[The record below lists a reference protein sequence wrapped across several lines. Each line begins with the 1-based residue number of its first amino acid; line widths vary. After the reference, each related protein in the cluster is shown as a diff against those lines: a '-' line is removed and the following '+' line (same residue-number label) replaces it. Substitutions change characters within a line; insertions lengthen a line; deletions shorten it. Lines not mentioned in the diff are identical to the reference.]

1 MKRYLIA
8 TIVAFSTYSIA
19 LADNIGDVLKQVASN
34 NLTLQAL
41 AHDNQADV
49 LDIKASNSIGGPSVE
64 YSPFFTKGYSGVAE
78 SELVVS
84 QEIDFPTKYA
94 ARNKQAKMQN
104 IVGEQLLIKQRRDIL
119 LQAQLLCIDLIRLNQ
134 TLSMLHERLANSETL
149 LQMYQKR
156 MDAGDANALEL
167 NKVKLDCM
175 EVRTLVNEAQG
186 ERTSLLQQLRQLN
199 GGKPIDVIDTV
210 LPEYPQIT
218 NFESYRALALASDAD
233 VAVAQTAL
241 RSADMNLKLQ
251 KNEWLPNISFGY
263 RRNTEHGEGINGFLV
278 GVSFP
283 LYSNSN
289 NVKAAR
295 QRRESAE
302 LQVMQAQ
309 NEAEATLRTNYEQL
323 QGLQQVID
331 HSDVKLLQESLT
343 LFAKAL
349 QQGEITALVYYVE
362 INSIYEKLQRHIDLH
377 CQSVKLLAELH
388 KAELLLVPVES

>member
-41 AHDNQADV
+41 VHDNQADV

-64 YSPFFTKGYSGVAE
+64 YSPFFTKGYLGVAE

-241 RSADMNLKLQ
+241 RAADMNLKLQ

-263 RRNTEHGEGINGFLV
+263 RRNTEQGEGINGFLV

-283 LYSNSN
+283 IYSNSN

-309 NEAEATLRTNYEQL
+309 NEAEASMRTNYEQL

-349 QQGEITALVYYVE
+349 QHGEITALVYYVE

-388 KAELLLVPVES
+388 KAEL

>member
-19 LADNIGDVLKQVASN
+19 FADNIGDVLKQVAVN

-41 AHDNQADV
+41 AHDNQANV

-94 ARNKQAKMQN
+94 ARNKQAKMQHT
-104 IVGEQLLIKQRRDIL
+104 VGEQLLAKQRRDIL

-186 ERTSLLQQLRQLN
+186 ERTSLLQQLKQLN
-199 GGKPIDVIDTV
+199 GGKPIDVTDTV

-233 VAVAQTAL
+233 VAVAQTSL
-241 RSADMNLKLQ
+241 RAADMNLKLQ

-295 QRRESAE
+295 QRKESAE
-302 LQVMQAQ
+302 LQVLQAQ
-309 NEAEATLRTNYEQL
+309 NEAEASMRTNYEQL

-331 HSDVKLLQESLT
+331 HSDVKLLQESLD

-388 KAELLLVPVES
+388 KAEL

>member
-8 TIVAFSTYSIA
+8 TIVALSTYSIA
-19 LADNIGDVLKQVASN
+19 LADTVGDVLKQVAAN

-41 AHDNQADV
+41 VHDNQADV

-94 ARNKQAKMQN
+94 ARNKQAQMQQT
-104 IVGEQLLIKQRRDIL
+104 VGDKLLAKQRRDIL

-134 TLSMLHERLANSETL
+134 TLSMLRERLANSETL

-156 MDAGDANALEL
+156 MKAGDANALEL

-199 GGKPIDVIDTV
+199 GGKPIDVTDTV
-210 LPEYPQIT
+210 LPNYPQIT

-233 VAVAQTAL
+233 VAVAQTSL
-241 RSADMNLKLQ
+241 RAADMNLKLQ

-263 RRNTEHGEGINGFLV
+263 RRNTEQGEGINGFLV

-283 LYSNSN
+283 LYSNSS

-302 LQVMQAQ
+302 LQVVQAQ
-309 NEAEATLRTNYEQL
+309 NEAEASLRTNYEQL

-388 KAELLLVPVES
+388 KEEL

>member
-8 TIVAFSTYSIA
+8 TIVALSTYSVA
-19 LADNIGDVLKQVASN
+19 LADTVGDVLKQVAAN

-41 AHDNQADV
+41 VHDNQADV

-64 YSPFFTKGYSGVAE
+64 YSPFFSKGYSGVAE

-94 ARNKQAKMQN
+94 ARNKQAQMQQT
-104 IVGEQLLIKQRRDIL
+104 VGDKLLAKQRRDIL
-119 LQAQLLCIDLIRLNQ
+119 LQAQLLSIDLIRLNQ
-134 TLSMLHERLANSETL
+134 TLSMLRERLANSETL

-156 MDAGDANALEL
+156 MEAGDANALEL

-175 EVRTLVNEAQG
+175 EVRTFVNEAQG

-199 GGKPIDVIDTV
+199 GGKPIDVTDTV
-210 LPEYPQIT
+210 LPDYPQIT
-218 NFESYRALALASDAD
+218 NFEEYRAFALASDAD

-241 RSADMNLKLQ
+241 RAADMNLKLQ

-263 RRNTEHGEGINGFLV
+263 RRNTEQGEGINGFLV

-283 LYSNSN
+283 LYSNSS

-302 LQVMQAQ
+302 LQVVQAQ
-309 NEAEATLRTNYEQL
+309 NEAEASLRTKYEQL

-388 KAELLLVPVES
+388 KAEL

>member
-8 TIVAFSTYSIA
+8 TIVALSTYSVAIA
-19 LADNIGDVLKQVASN
+19 DTVGDVLKQVAAN

-41 AHDNQADV
+41 VHDNQADV

-94 ARNKQAKMQN
+94 ARNKQAQMQQT
-104 IVGEQLLIKQRRDIL
+104 VGDKLLAKQRRDIL

-134 TLSMLHERLANSETL
+134 TLSMLRERLANSETL

-156 MDAGDANALEL
+156 MEAGDANALEL

-186 ERTSLLQQLRQLN
+186 ERTSLLQQLRKLN
-199 GGKPIDVIDTV
+199 GGKPIDVTDTV

-218 NFESYRALALASDAD
+218 NFEEYRALAIASDAD

-241 RSADMNLKLQ
+241 RAADMNLKLQ

-263 RRNTEHGEGINGFLV
+263 RRNTEQGEGINGFLV

-283 LYSNSN
+283 LYSNSS

-302 LQVMQAQ
+302 LQVVQAQ
-309 NEAEATLRTNYEQL
+309 NEAEASLRTNYEQL

-388 KAELLLVPVES
+388 KAEL

>member
-134 TLSMLHERLANSETL
+134 TLSMLHERLANSEAL

-241 RSADMNLKLQ
+241 RAADMNLKLQ

-263 RRNTEHGEGINGFLV
+263 RRNTEQGEGINGFLV

-309 NEAEATLRTNYEQL
+309 NEAEASMRTNYEQL

-349 QQGEITALVYYVE
+349 QHGEITALVYYVE

-388 KAELLLVPVES
+388 KAEL

>member
-41 AHDNQADV
+41 VHDNQADV

-149 LQMYQKR
+149 LQMYKKR

-241 RSADMNLKLQ
+241 RAADMNLKLQ

-263 RRNTEHGEGINGFLV
+263 RRNTEQGEGINGFLV

-309 NEAEATLRTNYEQL
+309 NEAEATMRTNYEQL

-349 QQGEITALVYYVE
+349 QHGEITALVYYVE

-388 KAELLLVPVES
+388 KAEL

>member
-8 TIVAFSTYSIA
+8 TIVAFSTYSIVF
-19 LADNIGDVLKQVASN
+19 ADNIGDVLKQVAAN

-94 ARNKQAKMQN
+94 ARNKQAKMQHT
-104 IVGEQLLIKQRRDIL
+104 VGEQLLAKQRRDIL

-241 RSADMNLKLQ
+241 RAADMNLKLQ

-263 RRNTEHGEGINGFLV
+263 RRNTEQGEGINGFLV

-309 NEAEATLRTNYEQL
+309 NEAEASMRTNYEQL

-349 QQGEITALVYYVE
+349 QHGEITALVYYVE
-362 INSIYEKLQRHIDLH
+362 INSIYEKLQQHIDLH

-388 KAELLLVPVES
+388 KAEL

>member
-19 LADNIGDVLKQVASN
+19 LADTVGDVLKQVASN

-64 YSPFFTKGYSGVAE
+64 YSPFFTKGYSGVVE

-241 RSADMNLKLQ
+241 RAADMNLKLQ

-349 QQGEITALVYYVE
+349 QHGEITALVYYVE

-388 KAELLLVPVES
+388 KAEL

>member
-19 LADNIGDVLKQVASN
+19 LADNIGDVLKQVAAN

-241 RSADMNLKLQ
+241 RAADMNLKLQ

-302 LQVMQAQ
+302 LQVMQAH
-309 NEAEATLRTNYEQL
+309 NEAEASMRTNYEQL

-388 KAELLLVPVES
+388 KAEL

>member
-241 RSADMNLKLQ
+241 RAADMNLKLQ

-263 RRNTEHGEGINGFLV
+263 RRNTEQGEGINGFLV
-278 GVSFP
+278 GVNFP

-309 NEAEATLRTNYEQL
+309 NEAEASMRTNYEQL

-349 QQGEITALVYYVE
+349 QHGEITALVYYVE

-388 KAELLLVPVES
+388 KAEL

>member
-8 TIVAFSTYSIA
+8 TIVALSTYSIA
-19 LADNIGDVLKQVASN
+19 LADTVDDVLKQVAAN

-41 AHDNQADV
+41 VHDNQADV

-94 ARNKQAKMQN
+94 ARNKQAQMQQT
-104 IVGEQLLIKQRRDIL
+104 VGDKLLAKQRRDIL

-134 TLSMLHERLANSETL
+134 TLSMLRERLANSETL

-156 MDAGDANALEL
+156 MEAGDANALEL

-199 GGKPIDVIDTV
+199 GGKPIDVTDTV
-210 LPEYPQIT
+210 LPDYPQIT

-233 VAVAQTAL
+233 VAVAQTSL
-241 RSADMNLKLQ
+241 RAADMNLKLQ

-302 LQVMQAQ
+302 LQVVQAQ
-309 NEAEATLRTNYEQL
+309 NEAEASLRTNYEQL

-388 KAELLLVPVES
+388 KAEL

>member
-19 LADNIGDVLKQVASN
+19 FADNIGDVLKQVAAN

-94 ARNKQAKMQN
+94 ARNKQAKMQHT
-104 IVGEQLLIKQRRDIL
+104 VGEQLLAKQRRDIL

-186 ERTSLLQQLRQLN
+186 ERTSLLQQLKQLN
-199 GGKPIDVIDTV
+199 GGKSIDVTDTV

-241 RSADMNLKLQ
+241 RAADMNLKLQ

-295 QRRESAE
+295 QRRESAQ
-302 LQVMQAQ
+302 LQVLQAQ
-309 NEAEATLRTNYEQL
+309 NEAEASMRTNYEQL

-331 HSDVKLLQESLT
+331 HSDVKLLQESLD

-388 KAELLLVPVES
+388 KAEL

>member
-34 NLTLQAL
+34 NLTIQAL

-241 RSADMNLKLQ
+241 RAADMNLKLQ

-302 LQVMQAQ
+302 LQVIQAQ

-343 LFAKAL
+343 LFGKAL

-388 KAELLLVPVES
+388 KAEL

>member
-8 TIVAFSTYSIA
+8 TIVALSTYSIA
-19 LADNIGDVLKQVASN
+19 LADTVGDVLKQVAAN

-41 AHDNQADV
+41 VHDNQADV

-94 ARNKQAKMQN
+94 ARNKQAQMQQT
-104 IVGEQLLIKQRRDIL
+104 VGDKLLAKQRRDIL

-134 TLSMLHERLANSETL
+134 TLSMLRERLANSETL

-156 MDAGDANALEL
+156 MEAGDANALEL

-199 GGKPIDVIDTV
+199 GGKPIDVTDTV
-210 LPEYPQIT
+210 LPDYPQIT
-218 NFESYRALALASDAD
+218 NFESYRTLALASDAD
-233 VAVAQTAL
+233 VAVAQTSL
-241 RSADMNLKLQ
+241 RAADMNLKLQ

-263 RRNTEHGEGINGFLV
+263 RRNTEQGEGINGFLV

-283 LYSNSN
+283 LYSNSS

-302 LQVMQAQ
+302 LQVVQAQ

-388 KAELLLVPVES
+388 KAEL

>member
-149 LQMYQKR
+149 LQMYKKR

-199 GGKPIDVIDTV
+199 GGKPIDVTDTV
-210 LPEYPQIT
+210 LPDYPQIT

-241 RSADMNLKLQ
+241 RAADMNLKLQ

-263 RRNTEHGEGINGFLV
+263 RRNTEQGEGINGFLV

-302 LQVMQAQ
+302 LQVVQAQ
-309 NEAEATLRTNYEQL
+309 NEAEASLRTNYEQL

-349 QQGEITALVYYVE
+349 QHGEITALVYYVE

-388 KAELLLVPVES
+388 KEEL

>member
-8 TIVAFSTYSIA
+8 TIVAFSTYSIS

-156 MDAGDANALEL
+156 MDAGDTNALEL

-241 RSADMNLKLQ
+241 RAADMNLKLQ

-388 KAELLLVPVES
+388 KAEL

>member
-19 LADNIGDVLKQVASN
+19 FADNIGDVLKQVASN

-241 RSADMNLKLQ
+241 RAADMNLKLQ

-309 NEAEATLRTNYEQL
+309 NEAEASMRTNYEQL
-323 QGLQQVID
+323 QGLQQVIY

-349 QQGEITALVYYVE
+349 QHGEITALVYYVE

-388 KAELLLVPVES
+388 KAEL

>member
-8 TIVAFSTYSIA
+8 TIVALSTYSIA
-19 LADNIGDVLKQVASN
+19 LADTVGDVLKQVATN

-41 AHDNQADV
+41 VHDNQADV

-94 ARNKQAKMQN
+94 ARNKQAQMQQT
-104 IVGEQLLIKQRRDIL
+104 VGDKLLAKQRRDIL

-134 TLSMLHERLANSETL
+134 TLSMLRERLANSETL

-156 MDAGDANALEL
+156 MEAGDANALEL

-199 GGKPIDVIDTV
+199 GGKPIDVTDTV
-210 LPEYPQIT
+210 LPDYPPIT
-218 NFESYRALALASDAD
+218 NFEEYRALALASDAD

-241 RSADMNLKLQ
+241 RAADMNLKLQ

-283 LYSNSN
+283 LYSNSS

-302 LQVMQAQ
+302 LQVVQAQ
-309 NEAEATLRTNYEQL
+309 NEAEASLRTNYEQL

-388 KAELLLVPVES
+388 KAEL

>member
-1 MKRYLIA
+1 MKRFLIA

-41 AHDNQADV
+41 VHDNQADV

-64 YSPFFTKGYSGVAE
+64 YRPFFNKGYSGVAE

-104 IVGEQLLIKQRRDIL
+104 ILGEQLLIKQRGDIL

-241 RSADMNLKLQ
+241 RAADMNLKLQ

-302 LQVMQAQ
+302 LQVMQAH
-309 NEAEATLRTNYEQL
+309 NEAEASMRTNYEQL

-349 QQGEITALVYYVE
+349 QHGEITALVYYVE

-388 KAELLLVPVES
+388 KAEL

>member
-8 TIVAFSTYSIA
+8 TIVAFSTYSVA
-19 LADNIGDVLKQVASN
+19 LADTVGDVLKQVASN
-34 NLTLQAL
+34 NLTLQTL
-41 AHDNQADV
+41 VHDNQADV

-241 RSADMNLKLQ
+241 RAADMNLKLQ

-263 RRNTEHGEGINGFLV
+263 RRNTEQGEGINGFLV

-309 NEAEATLRTNYEQL
+309 NEAEASMRTNYEQL

-349 QQGEITALVYYVE
+349 QHGEITALVYYVE

-388 KAELLLVPVES
+388 KAEL

>member
-8 TIVAFSTYSIA
+8 TIVALSTYSIA
-19 LADNIGDVLKQVASN
+19 LADTVGDVLKQVAAN

-41 AHDNQADV
+41 VHDNQADV
-49 LDIKASNSIGGPSVE
+49 LNIKASNSIGGPSVE

-94 ARNKQAKMQN
+94 ARNKQAKMQKT
-104 IVGEQLLIKQRRDIL
+104 VGDKLLAKQRRDIL

-134 TLSMLHERLANSETL
+134 TLSMLRERLANSETL

-156 MDAGDANALEL
+156 MEAGDANALEL

-199 GGKPIDVIDTV
+199 GGKPIDVTDTV
-210 LPEYPQIT
+210 LPDYPQIT

-233 VAVAQTAL
+233 VAVAQTSL
-241 RSADMNLKLQ
+241 RAADMNLKLQ

-302 LQVMQAQ
+302 LQVVQAQ
-309 NEAEATLRTNYEQL
+309 NEAEASLRTNYEQL

-343 LFAKAL
+343 LFSKAL

-388 KAELLLVPVES
+388 KAEL

>member
-8 TIVAFSTYSIA
+8 TIVALSTYSIA
-19 LADNIGDVLKQVASN
+19 LADTVGDVLKQVAAN

-41 AHDNQADV
+41 VHDNQADV

-94 ARNKQAKMQN
+94 ARNKQAQMQQT
-104 IVGEQLLIKQRRDIL
+104 VGDKLLAKQRRDIL

-134 TLSMLHERLANSETL
+134 TLSMLRERLANSETL
-149 LQMYQKR
+149 LQMYEKR
-156 MDAGDANALEL
+156 MEAGDANALEL

-199 GGKPIDVIDTV
+199 GGKPIDVTDTV
-210 LPEYPQIT
+210 LPDYPQIT

-233 VAVAQTAL
+233 VAVAQTSL
-241 RSADMNLKLQ
+241 RAAEMNLKLQ

-263 RRNTEHGEGINGFLV
+263 RRNTEQGEGINGFLV

-283 LYSNSN
+283 LYSNSS

-302 LQVMQAQ
+302 LQVVQAQ
-309 NEAEATLRTNYEQL
+309 NEAEASLRTNYEQL
-323 QGLQQVID
+323 QGLQQVIN

-388 KAELLLVPVES
+388 KAEL

>member
-19 LADNIGDVLKQVASN
+19 LADTVGDVLKQVASN

-241 RSADMNLKLQ
+241 RAADMNLKLQ

-263 RRNTEHGEGINGFLV
+263 RRNTEQGEGINGFLV

-309 NEAEATLRTNYEQL
+309 NEAEASMRTNYEQL

-349 QQGEITALVYYVE
+349 QQGEITALVYYAE

-388 KAELLLVPVES
+388 KAEL

>member
-1 MKRYLIA
+1 MKKYLIA
-8 TIVAFSTYSIA
+8 TIVALSTYSVA
-19 LADNIGDVLKQVASN
+19 LADNIGDVLKQVAAN

-41 AHDNQADV
+41 VHDNQADV

-94 ARNKQAKMQN
+94 ARNKQAKMQQT
-104 IVGEQLLIKQRRDIL
+104 VGDKLLAKQRRDIL

-134 TLSMLHERLANSETL
+134 TLSMLRERLANSETL

-156 MDAGDANALEL
+156 MEAGDANALEL

-175 EVRTLVNEAQG
+175 EVCTLVNEAQG
-186 ERTSLLQQLRQLN
+186 ERTYLLQQLRQLN
-199 GGKPIDVIDTV
+199 GGKPIDVTDTV
-210 LPEYPQIT
+210 LPDYPQIT
-218 NFESYRALALASDAD
+218 NFEEYRALALASDAD
-233 VAVAQTAL
+233 VAVAQTSL
-241 RSADMNLKLQ
+241 RAADMNLKLQ

-263 RRNTEHGEGINGFLV
+263 RRNTEQGEGINGFLV

-283 LYSNSN
+283 LYSNSS

-302 LQVMQAQ
+302 LQVVQAQ
-309 NEAEATLRTNYEQL
+309 NEAEASLRTNYEQL

-388 KAELLLVPVES
+388 KAEL

>member
-19 LADNIGDVLKQVASN
+19 LADTVGDVLKQVAAN

-41 AHDNQADV
+41 VHDNQADV

-134 TLSMLHERLANSETL
+134 TLSMLHERLVNSETL

-241 RSADMNLKLQ
+241 RAADMNLKLQ

-283 LYSNSN
+283 LYSNSS

-295 QRRESAE
+295 QRRASAE
-302 LQVMQAQ
+302 LQVVQAQ

-388 KAELLLVPVES
+388 KAEL

>member
-218 NFESYRALALASDAD
+218 NFESYRAFALASDAD

-263 RRNTEHGEGINGFLV
+263 RRNTEQGEGINGFLV

-349 QQGEITALVYYVE
+349 QHGEITALVYYVE

-388 KAELLLVPVES
+388 KAEL

>member
-119 LQAQLLCIDLIRLNQ
+119 LQAQILCIDLIRLNQ

-186 ERTSLLQQLRQLN
+186 ERASLLQQLRQLN

-210 LPEYPQIT
+210 MPEYPQIT

-241 RSADMNLKLQ
+241 RAADMNLKLQ

-263 RRNTEHGEGINGFLV
+263 RRNTEQGEGINGFLL

-309 NEAEATLRTNYEQL
+309 NEAEASMRTNYEQL

-349 QQGEITALVYYVE
+349 QHGEITALVYYVE

-388 KAELLLVPVES
+388 KAEL

>member
-19 LADNIGDVLKQVASN
+19 FADNIGDVLKQVAAN

-94 ARNKQAKMQN
+94 ARNKQAKMQHT
-104 IVGEQLLIKQRRDIL
+104 VGEQLLAKQRRDIL

-186 ERTSLLQQLRQLN
+186 ERTSLLQQLKQLN
-199 GGKPIDVIDTV
+199 GGKPIDVTDTV

-233 VAVAQTAL
+233 VAVAQTSL
-241 RSADMNLKLQ
+241 RAADMNLKLQ

-295 QRRESAE
+295 QRKESAE
-302 LQVMQAQ
+302 LQVLQAQ
-309 NEAEATLRTNYEQL
+309 NEAEASMRTNYEQL

-331 HSDVKLLQESLT
+331 HSDVKLLQESLD

-388 KAELLLVPVES
+388 KAEL

>member
-34 NLTLQAL
+34 NLTIQAL

-241 RSADMNLKLQ
+241 RAADMNLKLQ

-263 RRNTEHGEGINGFLV
+263 RRNTEQGEGINGFLV

-295 QRRESAE
+295 LRRESAE

-309 NEAEATLRTNYEQL
+309 NEAEASMRTNYEQL

-388 KAELLLVPVES
+388 KAEL

>member
-41 AHDNQADV
+41 VHDNQADV

-241 RSADMNLKLQ
+241 RAADMNLKLQ

-263 RRNTEHGEGINGFLV
+263 RRNTEQGEGINGFLV

-295 QRRESAE
+295 QRRVSAE

-309 NEAEATLRTNYEQL
+309 NEAEASMRTNYEQL

-343 LFAKAL
+343 LFAKDL
-349 QQGEITALVYYVE
+349 QHGEITALVYYVE

-388 KAELLLVPVES
+388 KAEL

>member
-19 LADNIGDVLKQVASN
+19 FADNIGDVLKQVAAN

-241 RSADMNLKLQ
+241 RAADMNLKLQ

-388 KAELLLVPVES
+388 KAEL

>member
-8 TIVAFSTYSIA
+8 TIVALSTYSIA
-19 LADNIGDVLKQVASN
+19 LADTVGDVLKQVAAN

-41 AHDNQADV
+41 VHDNQADV

-94 ARNKQAKMQN
+94 ARNKQAKMQQT
-104 IVGEQLLIKQRRDIL
+104 VGDKLLAKQRRDIL

-134 TLSMLHERLANSETL
+134 TLSMLRERLANSETL

-156 MDAGDANALEL
+156 MEAGDANALEL

-199 GGKPIDVIDTV
+199 GGKPIDVTDTV
-210 LPEYPQIT
+210 LPDYPQIT
-218 NFESYRALALASDAD
+218 NFEEYSALALASDAD
-233 VAVAQTAL
+233 VAVAQTSL
-241 RSADMNLKLQ
+241 RAADMNLKLQ

-263 RRNTEHGEGINGFLV
+263 RRNTEQGEGINGFLV

-283 LYSNSN
+283 LYSNSS

-302 LQVMQAQ
+302 LQVVQAQ
-309 NEAEATLRTNYEQL
+309 NEAEASLRTNYEQL

-388 KAELLLVPVES
+388 KEEL

>member
-41 AHDNQADV
+41 VHDNQADV

-104 IVGEQLLIKQRRDIL
+104 ILGEQLLIKQRRDIL

-241 RSADMNLKLQ
+241 RAADMNLKLQ

-309 NEAEATLRTNYEQL
+309 NEAEASMRTNYEQL

-388 KAELLLVPVES
+388 KAEL

>member
-8 TIVAFSTYSIA
+8 TIVALSTYSIA
-19 LADNIGDVLKQVASN
+19 LADTVGDVLKQVAAN

-41 AHDNQADV
+41 VHDNQADV

-94 ARNKQAKMQN
+94 ARNKQAQMQQT
-104 IVGEQLLIKQRRDIL
+104 VGDKLLAKQRRDIL

-134 TLSMLHERLANSETL
+134 TLSMLRERLANSETL

-156 MDAGDANALEL
+156 MEAGDANALEL

-199 GGKPIDVIDTV
+199 GGKPIDVTDTV
-210 LPEYPQIT
+210 LPDYPQIT
-218 NFESYRALALASDAD
+218 NFETYRALALASDAD
-233 VAVAQTAL
+233 VAVAQTSL
-241 RSADMNLKLQ
+241 RAADMNLKLQ

-283 LYSNSN
+283 LYSNSS

-302 LQVMQAQ
+302 LQVVQAQ
-309 NEAEATLRTNYEQL
+309 NEAEASLRTNYEQL

-331 HSDVKLLQESLT
+331 HSDVKLLQESLD

-388 KAELLLVPVES
+388 KEEL

>member
-241 RSADMNLKLQ
+241 RAADMNLKLQ

-302 LQVMQAQ
+302 LQVLQAQ
-309 NEAEATLRTNYEQL
+309 NEAEASMRTNYEQL

-331 HSDVKLLQESLT
+331 HSDVKLLQESLD

-388 KAELLLVPVES
+388 KAEL